1 LSIYSQREFDAYI
14 ESLAGSKTLDQWES
28 RIAKVGDKVFA
39 ALGGA
44 NADAAHIV
52 VKVDPGEFDFVT
64 TLPGITQARYFAK
77 RHWIAIREG
86 SAMPD
91 DEIRACIADSWA
103 LVAAKLTKKA
113 RAELGI
119 TLPVEGSAE
128 GGASGDEVK

>member
-1 LSIYSQREFDAYI
+1 LSIYAQREFDAYV
-14 ESLAGSKTLDQWES
+14 ESLTGGRAMDQWES

-39 ALGGA
+39 TLGGSQT
-44 NADAAHIV
+44 DPSYIV
-52 VKVDPGEFDFVT
+52 VKVDPGEFDFLT
-64 TLPGITQARYFAK
+64 TLPGVTQARYFAK
-77 RHWIAIREG
+77 GHWVAIREG

-119 TLPVEGSAE
+119 SLSATRAPGQE
-128 GGASGDEVK
+128 DSGDAVK